1 MKTQKIKWLLFH
13 EPAELFIRTAE
24 DFQRHLDELTN
35 NKFQIEIL
43 TLEDYQ
49 DKYLNGSTCDAFAEL
64 KNGNVQI
71 SQIYA
76 DIFGCFNATD
86 FYALSMP
93 YLFDSHDHATRV
105 FEGEVGKK
113 LFDHLYEKT
122 AVRGLSYTYSGGYRC
137 TASNTP
143 IYTS

>member
-49 DKYLNGSTCDAFAEL
+49 DKYKLL
-64 KNGNVQI
+64 KTLKKSMDPKNI
-71 SQIYA
+71 
-76 DIFGCFNATD
+76 
-86 FYALSMP
+86 LSP
-93 YLFDSHDHATRV
+93 KV
-105 FEGEVGKK
+105 FFE
-113 LFDHLYEKT
+113 
-122 AVRGLSYTYSGGYRC
+122 
-137 TASNTP
+137 
-143 IYTS
+143 